1 MDWLLG
7 VVCVNVDECVEKG
20 LLKRAEPD
28 REKAR
33 ESIKTA
39 ERKHGLAERELK
51 ARIFENAVISAYTA
65 MFHAARALLYKDGF
79 KERSHYALCVFVAEK
94 YGGKLE
100 KRFVHALEALRLERH
115 ELTYGINAV
124 PEVRKTEAHDAVE
137 VAREFVAAVKKLV

>member
-1 MDWLLG
+1 M
-7 VVCVNVDECVEKG
+7 NVEECVEKG
-20 LLKRAEPD
+20 LLKKEKPD
-28 REKAR
+28 AVKAR

-39 ERKHGLAERELK
+39 ERKLDLAERELN
-51 ARIFENAVISAYTA
+51 AGIFENAVISAYTA

-94 YGGKLE
+94 YGGRLE

-115 ELTYGINAV
+115 ELTYGISGV
-124 PEVRKTEAHDAVE
+124 PEIQKAEAGDAVE